1 MKIAPSLLSADFA
14 NLQRDVQEV
23 DQAGA
28 DWIHIDV
35 MDGSFVPNLTFGPN
49 LVQAIRPHTNL
60 PLDVHLMV
68 NQPEKFIA
76 AFAKAGADCL
86 SVQVESTQ
94 HIHRAI
100 QLIKDQGLK
109 AGAVVNPGTPN
120 QALTPLLRDLDY
132 VLVMTVNPGFGG
144 QAFIPTCLD
153 KIGQLAQTRTKL
165 GLDFEI
171 QVDGGINDQTAK
183 QAQDVGADIFVAGS
197 YIFSQ
202 GKSPKDQ
209 IAKLRKGWV
218 QSWRF
223 TLF

>member
-1 MKIAPSLLSADFA
+1 M
-14 NLQRDVQEV
+14 E
-23 DQAGA
+23 AG
-28 DWIHIDV
+28 
-35 MDGSFVPNLTFGPN
+35 
-49 LVQAIRPHTNL
+49 
-60 PLDVHLMV
+60 
-68 NQPEKFIA
+68 
-76 AFAKAGADCL
+76 C
-86 SVQVESTQ
+86 
-94 HIHRAI
+94 
-100 QLIKDQGLK
+100 
-109 AGAVVNPGTPN
+109 VVNPGTPN